1 MFVADL
7 NGVVG
12 VVDEFRSLVMKEV
25 SEMSLDEAHRLL
37 RQIRKLILQCLETFC
52 ESVRRH
58 LGQGF
63 LKKVVH
69 FSLVQ

>member
-52 ESVRRH
+52 
-58 LGQGF
+58 
-63 LKKVVH
+63 
-69 FSLVQ
+69 